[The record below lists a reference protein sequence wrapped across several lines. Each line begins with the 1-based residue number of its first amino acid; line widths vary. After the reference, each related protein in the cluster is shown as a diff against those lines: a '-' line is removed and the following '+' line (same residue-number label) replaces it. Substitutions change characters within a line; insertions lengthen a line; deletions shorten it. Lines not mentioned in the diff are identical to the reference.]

1 MVFTSPLEPV
11 PYLFREAW
19 GVFLTSEGATSS
31 GTLTTP
37 KCVPTALCVD
47 DTLETYGQCG
57 FSNRNVVTFFLPEW
71 SYSPPCELARL
82 WRGVGELVP
91 TR

>member
-19 GVFLTSEGATSS
+19 GVFLTSEGATRS

-57 FSNRNVVTFFLPEW
+57 FSNRNVLCTDPPKVGQVLHVCASPLSEGVT
-71 SYSPPCELARL
+71 
-82 WRGVGELVP
+82 
-91 TR
+91 